1 MHIRQSH
8 RGQAMAA
15 SSIDAAIGVDANELQ
30 PIPDDPTE
38 AMTALCR
45 SAMFYQWLL
54 EKCVAR
60 HPDLADVFTDD
71 ERRGIRLADD
81 TIRH

>member
-1 MHIRQSH
+1 MTDDQR
-8 RGQAMAA
+8 M
-15 SSIDAAIGVDANELQ
+15 E
-30 PIPDDPTE
+30 PIPDDPSE

-60 HPDLADVFTDD
+60 HPDLADAFTDD
-71 ERRGIRLADD
+71 ELRGMQLADD
-81 TIRH
+81 TIRHWKGYLEITG